1 MTLLTQIVNELP
13 ADWKLLYTNI
23 MVTHE
28 AGIGLSLGQG
38 TRLEIVTPID
48 PVQWQRLHPHSPM
61 IKVTYY
67 HNGQPRLRGDA
78 YTVNDLV
85 MMLSDMIAKETVC
98 GRVDPFKIPSSFALY
113 VLSDVESLKQRMESV
128 CDLLLN
134 ARQNPSVVF
143 DREMTPRFMDGDK

>member
-1 MTLLTQIVNELP
+1 MIILNQIVNRLP

-28 AGIGLSLGQG
+28 AGMGLSLGQG

-48 PVQWQRLHPHSPM
+48 PVQWQRLHPHTPP
-61 IKVTYY
+61 IRVTLY
-67 HNGQPRLRGDA
+67 HDDQPRLRGDA
-78 YTVNDLV
+78 HTVNDLV

-113 VLSDVESLKQRMESV
+113 VNADIDSLKQRMESV
-128 CDLLLN
+128 QELLLN
-134 ARQNPSVVF
+134 SRESLSVVF
-143 DREMTPRFMDGDK
+143 DRQMTPRFMEGDK